1 MVVEEFRSFSDWL
14 LTDGALLTFA
24 FVAGFCVVAGLL
36 LGFIVSSFRHGP
48 SEAFFAVSQTVFQAV
63 PDLLGMKGRR
73 IWAIARLSI
82 KENFRLFVVT
92 LAIFVISL
100 AVAGWFI
107 GGGGKSPERSYIA
120 FLFFAAQILISIFA
134 VLVSAFS
141 LPNDIMSKT
150 IYTVVTK
157 PVRAS
162 EIILGRF
169 VGFAL
174 LGTVLLAVVG
184 SLSYVFMI
192 RGIDHTHELSEEIT
206 ADKWMPIVDGF
217 TPDGRRPFDSRAFF
231 ESSVLTTRNN
241 DHAHRIAIIALDD
254 GTSDVV
260 ADETA
265 GHTHS
270 VEIVEMDP
278 ATQRPKMVRFG
289 PPQGN
294 LRARQPIYSAPR
306 GDLMALTLTDEK
318 GTETTGINVG
328 EVWDYHKY
336 IQGGTQATATF
347 RFSGLTASKFAN
359 ADEVNLDLN
368 LAVFRTHIGD
378 LRRRVEAEIELRNV
392 VDVAQT
398 ETAQTKSVKIP
409 FETEE
414 FKVQTLKIPRK
425 LKNGTIRVV
434 GQADRN
440 NQELDFF
447 DDLAENGELDLI
459 VRCIDQKQYL
469 GVARASIYF
478 HAGDTSFGWNYLR
491 GFLGIWAQM
500 LAIIALSIALS
511 TFLKG
516 PVVLIGSV
524 GVIVFGYSANFV
536 VFVADSVLGGDK
548 LANIWGGGPTEALY
562 RLVTQMN
569 LQHPMPPGAGTDII
583 KFLDSNALL
592 PGMKSLAYAVPRF
605 ENFNLANYLA
615 YGYTIDNQLLLINLL
630 TAFTFAV
637 GMMVVG
643 YFCFKTREIAAA

>member
-1 MVVEEFRSFSDWL
+1 MVVEEFHSFSDWL
-14 LTDGALLTFA
+14 LADGALLTFVFVTA
-24 FVAGFCVVAGLL
+24 FCAISGLL

-48 SEAFFAVSQTVFQAV
+48 GEAFYAVSQTVFQSV
-63 PDLLGMKGRR
+63 PDLFGMKFRR

-92 LAIFVISL
+92 LAIFVIAL

-107 GGGGKSPERSYIA
+107 GGGGKHPERSYVA
-120 FLFFAAQILISIFA
+120 FLFFMAQVLISIFA

-141 LPNDIMSKT
+141 LPNDIISKT

-157 PVRAS
+157 PVRSS
-162 EIILGRF
+162 EIVLGRF

-174 LGTVLLAVVG
+174 LGTVLLTAVG
-184 SLSYVFMI
+184 GLSYVFMI
-192 RGIDHTHELSEEIT
+192 RGINHTHELSEEIT
-206 ADKWMPIVDGF
+206 SDKWLPIVDGF
-217 TPDGRRPFDSRAFF
+217 TPDGRRPFDARAIF

-241 DHAHRIAIIALDD
+241 DHVHRIAIVVLDD
-254 GTSDVV
+254 GTLDIV
-260 ADETA
+260 ADENA

-270 VEIVEMDP
+270 VEVLETDP
-278 ATQRPKMVRFG
+278 ETQRPKLVKFG
-289 PPQGN
+289 PPTGN
-294 LRARQPIYSAPR
+294 LRARQPIYSAER
-306 GDLMALTLTDEK
+306 GDLSALSLTDEQ
-318 GTETTGINVG
+318 GTETTGVNVG

-336 IQGGTQATATF
+336 IQGGTQATATY
-347 RFSGLTASKFAN
+347 RFSGLTSAKFSN

-398 ETAQTKSVKIP
+398 DTAQIKSVKIP

-425 LKNGTIRVV
+425 LKNGTIRVT
-434 GQADRN
+434 GQADQT

-447 DDLAENGELDLI
+447 DDLAANGELDLI

-478 HAGDTSFGWNYLR
+478 HAGDTSFGWNYCR

-500 LAIIALSIALS
+500 LAIISLSIALS

-516 PVVLIGSV
+516 PVVLIGSL

-536 VFVADSVLGGDK
+536 MFVANSVLSGDK
-548 LANIWGGGPTEALY
+548 LTNIWGGGPIEALY

-569 LQHPMPPGAGTDII
+569 LQYPLPPGLGTTII
-583 KFLDSNALL
+583 KFLDANALL
-592 PGMKSLAYAVPRF
+592 PGMRSLAYAVPRF

-630 TAFTFAV
+630 TALTFAV
-637 GMMVVG
+637 GMMVIG

>member
-36 LGFIVSSFRHGP
+36 LGFVVSSFRHGP

-63 PDLLGMKGRR
+63 PDLLGMKVRR

-241 DHAHRIAIIALDD
+241 DHVHRIAIIALDD

-289 PPQGN
+289 PPKGN

-318 GTETTGINVG
+318 GTETPGINVG

-359 ADEVNLDLN
+359 TDEVNLDLN

-414 FKVQTLKIPRK
+414 FKVQTLTIPRK

-459 VRCIDQKQYL
+459 IRCIDQKQYL

>member
-14 LTDGALLTFA
+14 LTDGALLTLVYVAA
-24 FVAGFCVVAGLL
+24 FCAVAGLL

-63 PDLLGMKGRR
+63 PDLFGMKLRR

-82 KENFRLFVVT
+82 KENSRLFIVT
-92 LAIFVISL
+92 LAIFVIAL

-107 GGGGKSPERSYIA
+107 GGGGKNPERSYVA

-174 LGTVLLAVVG
+174 MGTVLLAVVG
-184 SLSYVFMI
+184 GLSYVFMI

-217 TPDGRRPFDSRAFF
+217 TPDGRRPFDSRAVF

-241 DHAHRIAIIALDD
+241 DHVHRIAIIALDD

-270 VEIVEMDP
+270 VEIVEMDSE
-278 ATQRPKMVRFG
+278 TQRPKMVRFG
-289 PPQGN
+289 PPKGN

-306 GDLMALTLTDEK
+306 GDLLALTLTDEK

-359 ADEVNLDLN
+359 ADEVNLDFS

-378 LRRRVEAEIELRNV
+378 LRRRVEAEVELRNV

-414 FKVQTLKIPRK
+414 FKVQTLTIPRK
-425 LKNGTIRVV
+425 LKNGTIRAV
-434 GQADRN
+434 GQADRT

-447 DDLAENGELDLI
+447 ADLAENGELDLI

-500 LAIIALSIALS
+500 LAIISLSIALS

-536 VFVADSVLGGDK
+536 VFVANSVLSSNK
-548 LANIWGGGPTEALY
+548 LDNIWGGGPIEALY

-569 LQHPMPPGAGTDII
+569 LQHPMPPGVGTDII
-583 KFLDSNALL
+583 KFLDATALL

-637 GMMVVG
+637 GMMVIG

>member
-174 LGTVLLAVVG
+174 LGTVFLAVVG
-184 SLSYVFMI
+184 RLSYVFMI

-278 ATQRPKMVRFG
+278 ATQRPKMVRFD

-359 ADEVNLDLN
+359 TDEVNLDLN